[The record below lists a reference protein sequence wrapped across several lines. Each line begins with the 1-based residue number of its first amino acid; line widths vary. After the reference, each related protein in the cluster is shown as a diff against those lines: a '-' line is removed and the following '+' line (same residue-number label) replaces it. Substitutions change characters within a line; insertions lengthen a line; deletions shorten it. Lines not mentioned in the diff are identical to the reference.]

1 VHIAIV
7 SKHYK
12 ASHMF
17 LKTSTTSSMI
27 QSSKLLIARKSEQR
41 FVGLQ
46 ANENMYSAFQKPQTE
61 DAKCT

>member
-1 VHIAIV
+1 
-7 SKHYK
+7 
-12 ASHMF
+12 
-17 LKTSTTSSMI
+17 MI